1 MELGKLG
8 VWCSLDGYPLSE
20 AIEAAQ
26 RIEALGY
33 PTLWHPEAFTRDPLL
48 LCASI
53 LGGTRR
59 LIVANGI
66 VSIYDRVPAVMASAQ
81 RTLDE
86 QSGGRF
92 LLGLGVSHP
101 VLVEGL
107 RGLEYG
113 PPVATMRAYL
123 DAMDTPARF
132 PSFGGSDEPPAE
144 APPPPPPPR
153 LPRVLA
159 ALGPRM
165 LALTRDRAD
174 GAHPYFMPPEHT
186 RRARELLG
194 PDRLLC
200 PELKVVLETE
210 PSKARELARAAG
222 FPNITLPNY
231 QRTWRELGYDDADF
245 ADGGSDRFIDATVA
259 WGNVSAVE
267 RMIQAHLDAGASHV
281 CIQLVNPAGRGAG
294 LFWEGLEALAPG
306 A

>member
-1 MELGKLG
+1 MELGRLG
-8 VWCSLDGYPLSE
+8 LWCSLDGYPLSE

-26 RIEALGY
+26 RIEELGY

-81 RTLDE
+81 RALDE

-101 VLVEGL
+101 VLVEVL
-107 RGLEYG
+107 RGLKYG
-113 PPVATMRAYL
+113 PPVATMRGYL
-123 DAMDTPARF
+123 DALDTPARF
-132 PSFGGSDEPPAE
+132 PSFGRSDAPPPE
-144 APPPPPPPR
+144 PPPPPPR

-165 LALTRDRAD
+165 LALSRDRAD

-186 RRARELLG
+186 RRAREVLG
-194 PDRLLC
+194 PDRWLC

-231 QRTWRELGYDDADF
+231 QRSWRELGYDDADF

-259 WGNVSAVE
+259 WGNVAAVE

-281 CIQLVNPAGRGAG
+281 CIQVVNPAGRAAG
-294 LFWEGLEALAPG
+294 LHWEGIEALAPG